1 MLCFVRER
9 REREN
14 EKREV
19 ALIQRK
25 SVEEGRGKMYDN
37 VVCSGNI
44 LQVRVGEREREV
56 CNYVSWVSSRREGE
70 KLQRIISI

>member
-1 MLCFVRER
+1 
-9 REREN
+9 
-14 EKREV
+14 
-19 ALIQRK
+19 
-25 SVEEGRGKMYDN
+25 MYDN

-56 CNYVSWVSSRREGE
+56 CNYVSWVSSRREGK